1 MARVETT
8 AGYDHHD
15 RHVHVHLTD
24 ERATYYDLVTEFLQA
39 AGKAPDW
46 YWRLVGAFGPHES
59 DKLEEI
65 ISTAFEAGAFVSHD
79 HPEDVDFEWVTE
91 EECEEERREA
101 EEEPVPGTNGGG
113 SVSDGHPSNGH
124 GLNGNG
130 NGTGNGK
137 GYPNGNGKHAASR
150 NGGGSVA

>member
-1 MARVETT
+1 MARVETS

-24 ERATYYDLVTEFLQA
+24 DRATYYDLVTEFLQA

-46 YWRLVGAFGPHES
+46 FWRIVGSFGPVES

-79 HPEDVDFEWVTE
+79 HPEDVEFQWVTE
-91 EECEEERREA
+91 EQCEEERRAA
-101 EEEPVPGTNGGG
+101 EEEEAPPEAEPVADTDRRPPSPRSSEG
-113 SVSDGHPSNGH
+113 SSQF
-124 GLNGNG
+124 
-130 NGTGNGK
+130 
-137 GYPNGNGKHAASR
+137 A
-150 NGGGSVA
+150 

>member
-1 MARVETT
+1 MARVETS

-46 YWRLVGAFGPHES
+46 YWRLVGSFGPHES

-65 ISTAFEAGAFVSHD
+65 ISTAFESGAFVSHD
-79 HPEDVDFEWVTE
+79 HPEDVEFEWVTE
-91 EECEEERREA
+91 EECEEERRAA
-101 EEEPVPGTNGGG
+101 EESEV
-113 SVSDGHPSNGH
+113 V
-124 GLNGNG
+124 NGNG
-130 NGTGNGK
+130 NGYTNGETTSK
-137 GYPNGNGKHAASR
+137 PAAPR
-150 NGGGSVA
+150 NPSNPSTT

>member
-46 YWRLVGAFGPHES
+46 YWRLVGSFGPQES

-65 ISTAFEAGAFVSHD
+65 ISTAFESGAFVAHD
-79 HPEDVDFEWVTE
+79 HAEDVEFEWVTE
-91 EECEEERREA
+91 EECEEERRQA
-101 EEEPVPGTNGGG
+101 EEGEHPEESEEEAGAEPAPKPPRG
-113 SVSDGHPSNGH
+113 SE
-124 GLNGNG
+124 
-130 NGTGNGK
+130 
-137 GYPNGNGKHAASR
+137 
-150 NGGGSVA
+150 GSSPFA

>member
-1 MARVETT
+1 VARVETS

-15 RHVHVHLTD
+15 RHVHVHLAD

-79 HPEDVDFEWVTE
+79 HPEDVEFQWVTE
-91 EECEEERREA
+91 EECEEERRLAEEA
-101 EEEPVPGTNGGG
+101 EIPEGEAPEAP
-113 SVSDGHPSNGH
+113 PA
-124 GLNGNG
+124 LNGEADG
-130 NGTGNGK
+130 EPEASPEPEERPATDRK
-137 GYPNGNGKHAASR
+137 GAPASPFD
-150 NGGGSVA
+150 

>member
-1 MARVETT
+1 MAHPEST
-8 AGYDHHD
+8 GGFNHHD

-79 HPEDVDFEWVTE
+79 HPEDVEFEWVTE
-91 EECEEERREA
+91 EQCEQERLEAEEAEAGPPA
-101 EEEPVPGTNGGG
+101 EEEPAPEPERPRG
-113 SVSDGHPSNGH
+113 SARGNPSSASPDLDGP
-124 GLNGNG
+124 
-130 NGTGNGK
+130 
-137 GYPNGNGKHAASR
+137 
-150 NGGGSVA
+150 VADRH

>member
-15 RHVHVHLTD
+15 RHVHVHLAD
-24 ERATYYDLVTEFLQA
+24 PRATYYDLVTEFLQA

-46 YWRLVGAFGPHES
+46 YWRIVGSFGPHES

-65 ISTAFEAGAFVSHD
+65 ISTAFESGAFVAHD
-79 HPEDVDFEWVTE
+79 HPEDVEFQWVTE

-101 EEEPVPGTNGGG
+101 EADEGAPSEGEAEPETAPPRRPSSRG
-113 SVSDGHPSNGH
+113 SEGAPP
-124 GLNGNG
+124 L
-130 NGTGNGK
+130 
-137 GYPNGNGKHAASR
+137 A
-150 NGGGSVA
+150 

>member
-65 ISTAFEAGAFVSHD
+65 ISTAFEAGSFVSHD
-79 HPEDVDFEWVTE
+79 HPEDVEFEWVTE
-91 EECEEERREA
+91 EECEEERKQAETA
-101 EEEPVPGTNGGG
+101 PLPGEEEAPERPAGPN
-113 SVSDGHPSNGH
+113 P
-124 GLNGNG
+124 
-130 NGTGNGK
+130 TG
-137 GYPNGNGKHAASR
+137 PTS
-150 NGGGSVA
+150 

>member
-1 MARVETT
+1 MARVETN

-46 YWRLVGAFGPHES
+46 YWRLVGAFGPQES

-65 ISTAFEAGAFVSHD
+65 ISTAFESGAFVAHD
-79 HPEDVDFEWVTE
+79 HPEDVEFEWVTE
-91 EECEEERREA
+91 EECEEERKA
-101 EEEPVPGTNGGG
+101 AEEPVPVNGTNG
-113 SVSDGHPSNGH
+113 VHSNGVH
-124 GLNGNG
+124 TNGVHAT
-130 NGTGNGK
+130 NGTNGTNVEA
-137 GYPNGNGKHAASR
+137 NGRASAPR
-150 NGGGSVA
+150 RAENPSSVT